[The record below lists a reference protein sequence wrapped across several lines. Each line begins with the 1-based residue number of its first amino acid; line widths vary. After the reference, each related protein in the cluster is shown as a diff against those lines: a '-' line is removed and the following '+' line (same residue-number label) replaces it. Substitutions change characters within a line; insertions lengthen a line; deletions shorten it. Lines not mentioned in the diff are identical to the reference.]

1 MSTHPTGKIINNRYR
16 VVQQLGQGGFGAVYR
31 VWDLHLK
38 RPCALKENLDSSPEA
53 QRQFFR
59 EATLLS
65 NLNHPNLTRVTD
77 HFDIPGQGQYLVMDF
92 VEGKDLEMKLT
103 QANGPL
109 PEHVVLPWV
118 EQVCAALTYLHQQQP
133 PIIHRDLKPANIRLT
148 QEGRAMLVDF
158 GIAKTFDPQAKTTL
172 GARAVTP
179 GYSPPEQ
186 YGHGTTDA
194 RSDIYALGA
203 TLYTTLTGQ
212 EPPES
217 VQLMLGTALPP
228 PRTLNPN
235 LSPVVEAAIQKAMA
249 LRPEDRFQ
257 TIEAF
262 WAGITAL
269 QPVQVAVTTGPLDA
283 FPTVIPSA
291 LPTSTPAPSLQD
303 FWQQLWAKPLAR
315 VLLLGS
321 AGLVGLIFFGLMG
334 VALLRNTRGTSSSP
348 PSVPAGASAGAESSV
363 LATTS
368 TATRVP
374 VVNANPTR
382 TPSPTATFTASPTAT
397 STATPTQTPT
407 PTPLPPQ
414 PETLVFRNGVTVPWP
429 PEALSNENVTQIEQL
444 GVWSLGVRV
453 LRVAFTPDGTGMAA
467 ALYRPLQ
474 SPKGFVYMWS
484 TQDGLAPQQIQS
496 HVGAASGLDISN
508 DGAYLAWGTW
518 TGDVALFDL
527 ASANVL
533 VRPEGGKLSVNTVR
547 FSPDSSRLVW
557 GENGGVVYT
566 RSLVGGGA
574 VEPLWQGAGD
584 VLEVCF
590 SPDSQDV
597 AVGTTDGDVIVMNM
611 QTRDTKIF
619 SFNDQAIGLAFS
631 PDGTRLAAGGLGG
644 KIVVWDFASQTRLF
658 ETAASGIVWEMEFSR
673 DSQMLITVD
682 SDRYVRFFSME
693 TGFEGHHLRLNIDIN
708 ALALSTDGAVMATG
722 DWNGW
727 VQLWGVP

>member
-1 MSTHPTGKIINNRYR
+1 MSRHPTGKIIYNRYR

-38 RPCALKENLDSSPEA
+38 RPYALKENLDTSPEA

-92 VEGKDLEMKLT
+92 VEGEDLETKLER
-103 QANGPL
+103 GPL
-109 PEHVVLPWV
+109 SEHEVLPWL
-118 EQVCAALTYLHQQQP
+118 EQICAALTYLHRQQP
-133 PIIHRDLKPANIRLT
+133 PIIHRDLKPANIRIT
-148 QEGRAMLVDF
+148 HDSRAMLVDF
-158 GIAKTFDPQAKTTL
+158 GIAKTYDPQARTTM

-194 RSDIYALGA
+194 RSDLYALGA
-203 TLYTTLTGQ
+203 TLYAALTGQ

-217 VQLMLGTALPP
+217 VQLMLGTPLTP
-228 PRTLNPN
+228 PRTLNSN
-235 LSPVVEAAIQKAMA
+235 ISPVIEAAILKAMA

-257 TIEAF
+257 TAEAF
-262 WAGITAL
+262 WTGLIAP
-269 QPVQVAVTTGPLDA
+269 QPVQVTVSSGLLNT
-283 FPTVIPSA
+283 FPTVAPPGTIPS
-291 LPTSTPAPSLQD
+291 STTLGPSLKD
-303 FWQQLWAKPLAR
+303 TWQRLWGQR
-315 VLLLGS
+315 VVRSLLLGS
-321 AGLVGLIFFGLMG
+321 SGLM
-334 VALLRNTRGTSSSP
+334 VFLVVSLLGLSILKGNRDSASSP
-348 PSVPAGASAGAESSV
+348 TNAPPSLESFVQVP
-363 LATTS
+363 TS
-368 TATRVP
+368 TATPMP
-374 VVNANPTR
+374 VVNTNPTH
-382 TPSPTATFTASPTAT
+382 TPSPTASFTPSRTATLTPPPTA
-397 STATPTQTPT
+397 TPT

-414 PETLVFRNGVTVPWP
+414 SETLVFRNGVTVPWP
-429 PEALSNENVTQIEQL
+429 PAPLSNENVTQIEQL
-444 GVWSLGVRV
+444 GVWSLGARV

-474 SPKGFVYMWS
+474 SPKGLVYLWS
-484 TQDGLAPQQIQS
+484 TQDGLTPKLIQS
-496 HVGAASGLDISN
+496 HVGAASGLDISSN
-508 DGAYLAWGTW
+508 GTYLAWGTW
-518 TGDVALFDL
+518 TGDVAIYDL

-557 GENGGVVYT
+557 GENGGVVYS
-566 RSLVGGGA
+566 RSLVGGGTVA
-574 VEPLWQGAGD
+574 PLLQGVGD
-584 VLEVCF
+584 VLEICF
-590 SPDSQDV
+590 SPNGQYM
-597 AVGTTDGDVIVMNM
+597 AVGSTDRDVVVMNL
-611 QTRDTKIF
+611 QTGSTQTFAF
-619 SFNDQAIGLAFS
+619 SDQAIGLAFS
-631 PDGTRLAAGGLGG
+631 VDGTRLAAGGLGG
-644 KIVVWDFASQTRLF
+644 KVVVWDFATQTRLF
-658 ETAASGIVWEMEFSR
+658 ETSLSGIVWEMLFSS

-693 TGFEGHHLRLNIDIN
+693 TGFEEHHLRLNIDIN